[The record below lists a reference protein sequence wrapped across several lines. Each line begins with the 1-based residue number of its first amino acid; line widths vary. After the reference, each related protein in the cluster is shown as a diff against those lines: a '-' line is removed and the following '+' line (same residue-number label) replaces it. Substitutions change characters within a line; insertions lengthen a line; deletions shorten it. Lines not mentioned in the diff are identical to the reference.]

1 MKEADYIILTSD
13 YEGFPVTYLE
23 ALVLNKSIITTIPTS
38 DDLININDYAY
49 VVPKDEKSLVN
60 EVKKILKDKKKNKEV
75 DFESMQVSRMNK
87 LEDLFNEVI

>member
-1 MKEADYIILTSD
+1 MNKADYIILTSD

-38 DDLININDYAY
+38 DDLIDINDYAY
-49 VVPKDEKSLVN
+49 VVSKEENTLVN
-60 EVKKILKDKKKNKEV
+60 QVKKILKDKNRNKKV
-75 DFESMQVSRMNK
+75 DFESMQISRMKK